1 MSSHSSPALENPAV
15 DRLFDT
21 AAELFWRRGYAA
33 TTTREIAAAFG
44 MQQASLYHH
53 MASKEDLLYRICV
66 SSLEAFIEEVPAA
79 VAAAGSPSDRIQ
91 ALIHAHLATLL
102 RFQQRNIT
110 QLTELR
116 SLTGRRRAEVLALRD
131 KYEQFSRSILTD
143 AQNAGAIRSGV
154 PAKYLNL
161 ELMSILNHAALWFRK
176 GKALT
181 EDHLADIF
189 TKVFLN
195 GAATAEVRA
204 RLTLPDL
211 EARHREGDKRPAARS
226 RRTAIATGKPA
237 LARAVDA
244 AVGLFSRKGYA
255 ATSTREV
262 AKLLGIQKATLY
274 YHVESKEDLLFLI
287 CQSAL
292 TQILDEV
299 QTAIRNIPDPLDSVQ
314 TLISSHVESLL
325 RDEAQ
330 HSTTFTEMHALS
342 PERFGQVMKL
352 RDEYETMVRSV
363 LQQAQD
369 AGVLRT
375 DIEAKYLSLILLAI
389 MNRLMIWYRRGGAL
403 SPNQVGR
410 LMGVLFLAG
419 AASPDR
425 RVLQTRSRWLNA
437 L

>member
-1 MSSHSSPALENPAV
+1 MSSQSSPALENPTI

-21 AAELFWRRGYAA
+21 AAELFWRQGYAA

-66 SSLEAFIEEVPAA
+66 SSLEAFLQDVPAD
-79 VAAAGSPSDRIQ
+79 VAHAGNPSDRIK
-91 ALIHAHLATLL
+91 ALIRSHLATLL
-102 RFQQRNIT
+102 RFQQRNVT

-131 KYEQFSRSILTD
+131 KYEQFSRSVLND
-143 AQNAGAIRSGV
+143 AQNAGALRSDV

-161 ELMSILNHAALWFRK
+161 GLMSILNHASLWFRK

-181 EDHLADIF
+181 VDRLADISA
-189 TKVFLN
+189 TVFLD
-195 GAATAEVRA
+195 GAATTEVRA
-204 RLTLPDL
+204 RLALPDL
-211 EARHREGDKRPAARS
+211 NPEEKRPAARS
-226 RRTAIATGKPA
+226 RRTAIASGKPA

-262 AKLLGIQKATLY
+262 AQLLGIQKATLY

-299 QTAIRNIPDPLDSVQ
+299 QTAIRDIPDPLERVQ
-314 TLISSHVESLL
+314 TLIASHVESLL

-342 PERFGQVMKL
+342 PERFGQIMKL
-352 RDEYETMVRSV
+352 RDDYESMVRSV
-363 LQQAQD
+363 LRQAQD

-375 DIEAKYLSLILLAI
+375 DIEAKYLSLILLGI

-403 SPNQVGR
+403 SPNQIGR
-410 LMGVLFLAG
+410 LMGVLFLTG
-419 AASPDR
+419 AA
-425 RVLQTRSRWLNA
+425 
-437 L
+437 